1 MDVVTRLRIVPDV
14 VLKMAG
20 KIGRKKMLQINSKLF
35 QRIVAKILTK
45 SLKKTVGIDTNIDI
59 TNMDIQWTEED
70 CAKGTVSLNFALT
83 RKDILK
89 VSDTIINKI
98 NA

>member
-1 MDVVTRLRIVPDV
+1 
-14 VLKMAG
+14 
-20 KIGRKKMLQINSKLF
+20 MLQINSKLF
-35 QRIVAKILTK
+35 QRIVAKILSK
-45 SLKKTVGIDTNIDI
+45 SIKNSLGIDTNIEIETLDV
-59 TNMDIQWTEED
+59 QWTAED

-89 VSDTIINKI
+89 VSDSIINRM